1 MLKMK
6 KAVLFAIL
14 GNVIFG
20 FSFLASKIALRT
32 VDPVLLLAIRFTVAF
47 VVLNVLLLLGAFKVR
62 FKGKSLGVLIPM
74 SICQPVI
81 YFLCENYGLE
91 YATSSFSGLMIAMIP
106 AVTFLLA
113 TVILKEPFRMNKF
126 AWALC
131 SVAGVCV
138 ISATGGG
145 DGGVSVKG
153 VLFLTGAVA
162 SGSLYAVLSRK
173 CSDTFTA
180 MERTYAMFAAGCAS
194 FLAIAFIREGGN
206 LVPACVQ
213 ACQTPEFVTA
223 VLYLAVVSSIVAF
236 FSMNYA
242 ATYLPVTRTSSFANL
257 ATLVSI
263 VAGVVFL
270 GETFGGK
277 EVVGAVLILC
287 GVFML
292 NRADNKTAAA

>member
-81 YFLCENYGLE
+81 YFLCENYGLQ

-138 ISATGGG
+138 ISVTGGG

-162 SGSLYAVLSRK
+162 SGSLYAVLSRMCQFPGNRVHPGRRK
-173 CSDTFTA
+173 SGAGLCSG
-180 MERTYAMFAAGCAS
+180 MQNPGVCRRCAVS
-194 FLAIAFIREGGN
+194 GRGVIHCSIFQYELCGN
-206 LVPACVQ
+206 LSAGNADQLV
-213 ACQTPEFVTA
+213 CQ
-223 VLYLAVVSSIVAF
+223 SG
-236 FSMNYA
+236 YA
-242 ATYLPVTRTSSFANL
+242 GFHCGR
-257 ATLVSI
+257 
-263 VAGVVFL
+263 
-270 GETFGGK
+270 
-277 EVVGAVLILC
+277 C
-287 GVFML
+287 GVP
-292 NRADNKTAAA
+292 R